1 MAAITVQELIRE
13 LQQVEAEFG
22 SDQIVITDNEAS
34 VIGAEY
40 NTENGAPAVV
50 IVTGE

>member
-1 MAAITVQELIRE
+1 MAITVEALIRE
-13 LQQVEAEFG
+13 LQQVSDTFG
-22 SDQIVITDNEAS
+22 PDQIVITDNEAS

-50 IVTGE
+50 IVTE

>member
-1 MAAITVQELIRE
+1 MAITIGELIRE
-13 LQQVEAEFG
+13 LQEVASTHG
-22 SDQIVITDNEAS
+22 PDQIVITDNEAS

-50 IVTGE
+50 IVT

>member
-1 MAAITVQELIRE
+1 MAITVEALIRE
-13 LQQVEAEFG
+13 LQEVASTHG
-22 SDQIVITDNEAS
+22 GDQIVITDNEAS

-50 IVTGE
+50 IVTE

>member
-1 MAAITVQELIRE
+1 MAITVSALIAE
-13 LQQVEAEFG
+13 LQAVQSEHGPDQV
-22 SDQIVITDNEAS
+22 VITDNEAS

-50 IVTGE
+50 IVTE